1 MKIKTGL
8 TEKSRKTISEGLS
21 KILADTYTLELKTH
35 NFHWNVTG
43 PNFPQYHKMFDDQ
56 YSALNDAIDGL
67 AERIRSLGFYAPGSY
82 SQFAKLTSIKEA
94 KEIPTAEEMIKMLL
108 DDHEEMAR
116 NISDLISLAALNNDH
131 DTADLLTQR
140 LHEHEKTAWMLRSTL

>member
-56 YSALNDAIDGL
+56 YSELNDAIDEL

-94 KEIPTAEEMIKMLL
+94 KEIPSAQEMIKTLL
-108 DDHEEMAR
+108 EDHEEMAR
-116 NISDLISLAALNNDH
+116 NIYDLISLAASNNDH

>member
-1 MKIKTGL
+1 MKMNTGL
-8 TEKSRKTISEGLS
+8 SEKSRKTISDGLS

-56 YSALNDAIDGL
+56 YSELNEAIDGL
-67 AERIRSLGFYAPGSY
+67 AERIRALGFFAPGSY

-94 KEIPTAEEMIKMLL
+94 KEIPSAEEMIKTLL
-108 DDHEEMAR
+108 GDHEQMAR
-116 NISDLISLAALNNDH
+116 NISDLISLASSNNDH

>member
-1 MKIKTGL
+1 MKINTGL

-43 PNFPQYHKMFDDQ
+43 PNFPQYHKMFDEQ
-56 YSALNDAIDGL
+56 YSELNNATDGL
-67 AERIRSLGFYAPGSY
+67 AERIRSLGFFAPGSY

-94 KEIPTAEEMIKMLL
+94 KGIPSAEVMIKTLCE
-108 DDHEEMAR
+108 DHEQMAR
-116 NISDLISLAALNNDH
+116 NISDLISLAASNNDH
-131 DTADLLTQR
+131 DSADLLTQR